1 MAKKNKKTIAQYF
14 TIENAKDSVSLV
26 NTVALTT
33 TENVFTK
40 AFTILGKWQKAADET
55 LKNGLEFSAK
65 KQNLIFDTLEV
76 SKEKTVKRFKK
87 STAYFNK
94 K

>member
-14 TIENAKDSVSLV
+14 TIENAKDSISLV
-26 NTVALTT
+26 NTIALTT

-40 AFTILGKWQKAADET
+40 TFTVLGKWQKAADET
-55 LKNGLEFSAK
+55 LKNGLQFSAK
-65 KQNLIFDTLEV
+65 KQDLIFDTLEV
-76 SKEKTVKRFKK
+76 SKEKAVKRFQK
-87 STAYFNK
+87 FNK